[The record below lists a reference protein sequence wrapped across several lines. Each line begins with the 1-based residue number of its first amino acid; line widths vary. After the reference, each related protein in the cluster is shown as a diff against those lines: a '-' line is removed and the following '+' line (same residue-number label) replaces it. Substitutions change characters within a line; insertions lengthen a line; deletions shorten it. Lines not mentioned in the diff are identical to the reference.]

1 MISITSTMLLLMAFM
16 ITAQSQNSQIA
27 VQGSSNESKMPELRY
42 YQDYKKLVSDGKT
55 AVIYPIFTQNAYE
68 WGGIHDYYAGRCE
81 TCLNNPIHT
90 TYKKAYSSSGNGFR
104 ILEFLGYQVIDDID
118 IDKNP
123 QILKNFDKIILLHN
137 EFVTKKEFDAIVSHP
152 NVVYLYPNALSS
164 EISVD
169 YSRNTMTL
177 ISGPSYP
184 NHDIKNGFDWQYD
197 NTQYFMDWDCNS
209 WKFYQIN
216 NGYMLNCYPDTFLPN
231 DGFELLKMLKS
242 L

>member
-1 MISITSTMLLLMAFM
+1 MLLLMAFM

>member
-1 MISITSTMLLLMAFM
+1 MAFM